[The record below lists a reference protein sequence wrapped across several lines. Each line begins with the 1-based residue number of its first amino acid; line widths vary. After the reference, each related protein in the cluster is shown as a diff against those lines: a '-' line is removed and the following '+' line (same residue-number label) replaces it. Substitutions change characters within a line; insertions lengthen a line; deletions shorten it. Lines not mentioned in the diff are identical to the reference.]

1 MGRRDEPLLES
12 SKSHHLT
19 WTLRVARFSSPL
31 STGSRPSLTG
41 INRPRQEKKNI
52 CQEQPPRALPGKK
65 PYDNTKPYDM
75 LSEHTPPPLPARAPS
90 TLTLARSEGTAEH
103 HGQHFRARYRCR
115 PKSAMQ
121 PRLLNIR
128 HAPPCIGSPLL
139 LEFRQDSPQRA
150 TRAYRGEELQLL
162 RLLEKVRHR
171 YIRGHAHATRPRAAH
186 RRRRRSH

>member
-1 MGRRDEPLLES
+1 VDSQSCEAFIAIVNRQQ
-12 SKSHHLT
+12 
-19 WTLRVARFSSPL
+19 AL
-31 STGSRPSLTG
+31 SYGHQQTKTG
-41 INRPRQEKKNI
+41 EKNI
-52 CQEQPPRALPGKK
+52 CQEQPPRALPARRNIYHTQK